1 MFLLSVV
8 ALCIKKNA
16 SFVIFNTFFKGFQ
29 SFFCTFCVS
38 VCSFVYSCP
47 MATPGFL
54 RVFFARDVLAPRS
67 FSLREAVRSAGR
79 LAPRDYSL
87 RVGFRSAVVVVGCL
101 MLLPSP
107 LPLLAVVVV
116 GLATILAASPGL
128 GFALPRC

>member
-1 MFLLSVV
+1 M
-8 ALCIKKNA
+8 
-16 SFVIFNTFFKGFQ
+16 
-29 SFFCTFCVS
+29 
-38 VCSFVYSCP
+38 
-47 MATPGFL
+47 
-54 RVFFARDVLAPRS
+54 LAPRS